1 MSADLAE
8 CFPELARD
16 LGPENLA
23 ILRKACTKLD
33 MPAGRKIIRDR
44 MPVDALYL
52 ILEGSVGITVEE
64 SGRSISLGQLGAG
77 EWLGEVSVLSG
88 EFLASSTVTA
98 LTDVT
103 LLRLKHQAF
112 DDIILHNEKIAS
124 ALLTQLVGMLADRL
138 RSAGQTANQPVT
150 ITSSA
155 ASDEAPVAAPMP
167 AGGQGGRNWLQSFFG
182 KGT

>member
-8 CFPELARD
+8 RFPALARD

-23 ILRKACTKLD
+23 VLRKACTKLE

-52 ILEGSVGITVEE
+52 ILEGRVGISVEE
-64 SGRSISLGQLGAG
+64 GGRSISLGELGPG

-98 LTDVT
+98 LTDVS

-112 DDIILHNEKIAS
+112 DDLLLRNEKIAS
-124 ALLTQLVGMLADRL
+124 AMLTQLVGMLADRL
-138 RSAGQTANQPVT
+138 RSAGHTANQPVT
-150 ITSSA
+150 ITSTV
-155 ASDEAPVAAPMP
+155 DEAPAAQP
-167 AGGQGGRNWLQSFFG
+167 AAGQGRNWLQSFFG